1 MTESRSDRARR
12 KHDRE
17 TPPERWF
24 FAAVGLAVTLGA
36 MAVANAASPA
46 ASSAEAPFL
55 AENQAAMDKM
65 MASMEIKLSGD
76 VDHELSAMMIPHH
89 QGAIDM
95 AQPYDRTG
103 LRPSRGCD
111 DVKGDVVPTTAP
123 GRG

>member
-1 MTESRSDRARR
+1 MIASLR
-12 KHDRE
+12 
-17 TPPERWF
+17 PERWLF
-24 FAAVGLAVTLGA
+24 TSLRLAVTLGA
-36 MAVANAASPA
+36 MAAAYAGSPA